1 MNENTDGYSNTTERK
16 LSLIQAHF
24 GRIASRLKAEGDAA
38 RSFDHGTNRGQIRE
52 AFIREF
58 LSQNTSPL
66 TGIGTGEI
74 IHAGSKPED
83 SRNQIDVVIHNNR
96 YPKISLAAGIDL
108 FFSETVSSFIEIKSS
123 LTKNDLR
130 HVART
135 TKKIKENVTLDRQ
148 RFNPTGIVKNPRPYS
163 FVFAYDGPSRITTV
177 LNWMKQISTEEE
189 YNIDELRNTSGE
201 NREYFDN
208 LFIDGVFVLGKGYV
222 HLDVLP
228 FQSVLR
234 SLELEGETIPTASVW
249 VYGREDEL
257 PILWLLVNEL
267 SEKYIWNNLDLFGY
281 LGTFGRNLCD

>member
-1 MNENTDGYSNTTERK
+1 M
-16 LSLIQAHF
+16 
-24 GRIASRLKAEGDAA
+24 
-38 RSFDHGTNRGQIRE
+38 
-52 AFIREF
+52 
-58 LSQNTSPL
+58 

-96 YPKISLAAGIDL
+96 YPKISLAA
-108 FFSETVSSFIEIKSS
+108 
-123 LTKNDLR
+123 
-130 HVART
+130 ART

-249 VYGREDEL
+249 IYGREDEL